1 MCVFS
6 PHSGAITVLSL
17 LMLMSSIASQ
27 ALCVC
32 VCVCAC
38 VYVCESTT
46 GGETDWRL

>member
-32 VCVCAC
+32 VCV
-38 VYVCESTT
+38 YVCESTT